1 MVAQSLFRYIEPYF
15 VSLGNGRLKCESA
28 PMRATMLLKKG
39 TEKMVKQT
47 ILDVIVFKN
56 GDLLNG
62 RVLTPV
68 FHIKTAYGKIQVKKG
83 EIANIHMRGN
93 QFKADQIVT
102 LELNRFKGTFEQKV
116 VEVKLQNGQNMKI
129 PKNKIHTI
137 MMLTNY

>member
-1 MVAQSLFRYIEPYF
+1 MVQ
-15 VSLGNGRLKCESA
+15 
-28 PMRATMLLKKG
+28 
-39 TEKMVKQT
+39 QT

-56 GDLLNG
+56 GDLSNG
-62 RVLTPV
+62 RVLTPA
-68 FHIKTAYGKIQVKKG
+68 FHIKTSYGKIQVKKR

-102 LELNRFKGTFEQKV
+102 LELNRFKGTFEEKV